1 MVSNGDE
8 AAADR
13 AIRIVSDNML
23 HDAFT
28 HANAID
34 QYGDYMGMDSLPPGS
49 EILTYRQVEERPHR
63 DFLMH
68 QQGFLSGKT
77 AGDLDSV
84 PGYYA
89 GTASYRFVQ
98 NAKHLNQLRVTK
110 FKMDYTLGE
119 HYDEYGR
126 VTSDSPAAKLRGE
139 VLAEAKKIPFTPYTS
154 IGPDMAFKEA
164 DEYGAFPA
172 TQRPF
177 EAPRYPYDR
186 SRMGGYPG
194 YPSGA
199 FGVGETMAPGYGYP
213 GARSAFPYGSPF
225 ANPSRLPSTL
235 QSRLNPNLSREL
247 SSFNELNR
255 PQAPGAGR
263 RFAESGK
270 VF

>member
-1 MVSNGDE
+1 MVSYGDEE
-8 AAADR
+8 AAAYAVAEIMDHS
-13 AIRIVSDNML
+13 A
-23 HDAFT
+23 HDAVNFASET
-28 HANAID
+28 
-34 QYGDYMGMDSLPPGS
+34 MGADTMPPGS
-49 EILTYRQVEERPHR
+49 EILTYRQIEERPHR

-77 AGDLDSV
+77 SGDLDSV

-110 FKMDYTLGE
+110 FKMNYTLGE

-126 VTSDSPAAKLRGE
+126 VMSDSPAARLRGE
-139 VLAEAKKIPFTPYTS
+139 VLAEAKKIPFEPYTS

-164 DEYGAFPA
+164 DQYGAFLA

-177 EAPRYPYDR
+177 QAPRYPYDR
-186 SRMGGYPG
+186 ARMGGYPG
-194 YPSGA
+194 YPGGVY
-199 FGVGETMAPGYGYP
+199 GVGEDMSPGMAGYPRSGYPRSGYGF
-213 GARSAFPYGSPF
+213 GSAFPYNSPF

-235 QSRLNPNLSREL
+235 QSRLNPAISREL
-247 SSFNELNR
+247 GGFNELNR
-255 PQAPGAGR
+255 PQRAG
-263 RFAESGK
+263 EMSGR